1 MFRKVSI
8 VAGAALL
15 VAASL
20 TTTSASA
27 ATKIGNGTACS
38 KSGAKTKSG
47 GTSYICA
54 KNPLIKNSKL
64 TWLSTDC
71 LSTAQAY
78 VKSKAALPSA
88 KSQSDKTVA
97 DLNAQLAAQQVEA
110 DKAAK
115 LIPEYTAKIA
125 TINARLATLKA
136 DTANLVANKKDIDA
150 FTLAVR
156 NYEAAIKSLS
166 QLGKQTDRIK
176 LQKELAIETYTN
188 AKDEVASGF
197 EMAKLVCTKGY

>member
-8 VAGAALL
+8 VAGAVLL
-15 VAASL
+15 AAASL
-20 TTTSASA
+20 TTTSATG
-27 ATKIGNGTACS
+27 ATKINNGVACK
-38 KSGAKTKSG
+38 KSGQKTKSG
-47 GTSYICA
+47 GTSYVCA

-78 VKSKAALPSA
+78 VKSKAGLPSA
-88 KSQSDKTVA
+88 KAQADKTVA
-97 DLNAQLAAQQVEA
+97 DLNAQLLAQQAEA

-125 TINARLATLKA
+125 AINTKLAALKA
-136 DTANLVANKKDIDA
+136 DTANLAAHKKDIDA
-150 FTLAVR
+150 YSLAIR

-166 QLGKQTDRIK
+166 QLGKQADRIK
-176 LQKELAIETYTN
+176 LQKELALETYTN
-188 AKDEVASGF
+188 AKDEVDSGF
-197 EMAKLVCTKGY
+197 EMATLVCTKGY